1 MFIGYSFGD
10 DEFTQIYNSI
20 RQNLEEKMPES
31 FVITLNE
38 NSLEKFEKLG
48 LEIILTD
55 VTYFL
60 EKLKE
65 YLVESELMFDD
76 MVFEHIPTILQK
88 VISEHSKFSDFSFE
102 DFPESIY
109 SLIYQDGLIHSFERI
124 ISMKKTGEY
133 SDIKKMENFIN
144 SYNYLLEK
152 KIKNNEIM
160 DASYTEGYLNGL
172 IYLIGDDTIRQTL
185 PLYYIY
191 GFEGDIL
198 DFDEFE
204 ELIHEQKV
212 IDNEAFDNA
221 QKILDATKDD
231 IVIHHPPFLDINI

>member
-1 MFIGYSFGD
+1 
-10 DEFTQIYNSI
+10 
-20 RQNLEEKMPES
+20 
-31 FVITLNE
+31 
-38 NSLEKFEKLG
+38 
-48 LEIILTD
+48 
-55 VTYFL
+55 
-60 EKLKE
+60 
-65 YLVESELMFDD
+65 
-76 MVFEHIPTILQK
+76 
-88 VISEHSKFSDFSFE
+88 
-102 DFPESIY
+102 
-109 SLIYQDGLIHSFERI
+109 
-124 ISMKKTGEY
+124 MKKTGEY

-160 DASYTEGYLNGL
+160 DASYTEGNLNGL